1 MITSVEHLSPSLG
14 TRAACDV
21 IGVPR
26 SSVYR
31 ARHPQ
36 TPAAP
41 RAVSE
46 PVRALSDTEQAHVH
60 ETLNSDRFVDQS
72 PREVY
77 ATLLDEG
84 TYLCSPRTMYRI
96 LDEHTE
102 VRERRDQLRHPAY
115 TKPELLATTPN
126 QVWSWDIT
134 KLLGPT
140 KWTYYYLYVML
151 DIFSRYVVGW
161 LLAEQETSALA
172 ELLIREAC
180 TKQHIQADHLT
191 IHADRGSPMIAK
203 SVALLMADL
212 GVTKSHSRPHVS
224 NDNPFSEAQFKT
236 MKYQPNYPDRFG
248 SLADARTWAQ
258 AFFPWYNDEHH
269 HSGLGYMTPKA
280 IHYGEAAQLW
290 TQRQAALELAY
301 AAHPE
306 RFVKG
311 LPQPPA
317 LPTAVWINPPKSLG
331 VAAAVVA
338 EGVDPVGNSERSGEL
353 STSPHPN
360 SPGGSPA

>member
-1 MITSVEHLSPSLG
+1 MMTTVEQLATSLG
-14 TRAACDV
+14 VSTACKV
-21 IGVPR
+21 LHVPR

-31 ARHPQ
+31 ARQPQ
-36 TPAAP
+36 ASAAP
-41 RAVSE
+41 RSGSE
-46 PVRALSDTEQAHVH
+46 PVRALSDTEQACVRDM
-60 ETLNSDRFVDQS
+60 LNSARFADQS

-84 TYLCSPRTMYRI
+84 TYLCSPSTMYRI
-96 LDEHTE
+96 LAKHAE
-102 VRERRDQLRHPAY
+102 VRERRDQLRHPVYAQ
-115 TKPELLATTPN
+115 PELLASAPN

-161 LLAEQETSALA
+161 LLAERETSALA

-180 TKQHIQADHLT
+180 TKQQIQADQLT

-203 SVALLMADL
+203 PVALLMADL

-236 MKYQPNYPDRFG
+236 MKYQPDYPDRFG
-248 SLADARTWAQ
+248 SLPDARTWAQ

-269 HSGLGYMTPKA
+269 HSALGYMTPRA
-280 IHYGEAAQLW
+280 IHSGEAAQLW
-290 TQRQAALELAY
+290 TKRQAALELAY

-311 LPQPPA
+311 LPQPPT
-317 LPTAVWINPPKSLG
+317 LPTAVWINPPKA
-331 VAAAVVA
+331 VASAAVAVEAVVA
-338 EGVDPVGNSERSGEL
+338 VGNSEHSGEL
-353 STSPHPN
+353 FISPRPHRQ
-360 SPGGSPA
+360 GGGPT